1 MSKLCQKYGYI
12 GLLVINAMLLY
23 LYLFKIR
30 AIPLGWD
37 TQFHLNRIEELYRSI
52 QSGHLFSSTGT
63 YAFSRIGLAIN
74 RFYPYLFLY
83 LFATLQFFLKPIVAY
98 NLGCF
103 LLTLASLLISYFS
116 IKSLTNSKK
125 TAFLFSVLYNNSGY
139 LLLQISMRG
148 DIAEY
153 IALLLFPIIFVGGKK
168 IFDPGSRQWMWL
180 PVGMI
185 LVCYTHILS
194 MILFALFL
202 GCIYVLDYKQ
212 INLLMVKRLSVSVII
227 TVLFCLPLLITMLMA
242 RSKTA
247 VIIPIVPDV
256 LINEAVS
263 PSNLLYNSLNNAIPN
278 SLLDV
283 NLGLVAAIA
292 GMIGI
297 LTFKRRNRELKIMEA
312 LGLFFTFLATNLFP
326 WFVFQNTPV
335 HIIQFPWRFLGLAT
349 FCFSLVFAELCS
361 KRPNCFVY
369 LLALIICTISFTYMH
384 QYIYNSQATQRI
396 SSDSYYKQVAADA
409 VYTDYMPIST
419 LKGMNH
425 TKVFRS
431 KLDVHKHI
439 ATVNGQQ
446 VKLPQENI
454 ISKYNTIQY
463 KVTNL
468 KRGKINKVVLPVLNY
483 GKNYSTHDIRTQV
496 SARGETEVIF
506 VAKRSAQVI
515 KVYVK

>member
-1 MSKLCQKYGYI
+1 MSKLCKKYGYL

-52 QSGHLFSSTGT
+52 QSGHLLSSTGT
-63 YAFSRIGLAIN
+63 YTFSRIGLAIN

-116 IKSLTNSKK
+116 IKSLTNSKR

-153 IALLLFPIIFVGGKK
+153 IALLLFPVVFVGGKK

-212 INLLMVKRLSVSVII
+212 INLLMVKRLSVSIII

-283 NLGLVAAIA
+283 NLGLVVAIA
-292 GMIGI
+292 GMVGI
-297 LTFKRRNRELKIMEA
+297 LTFKHRNRELKIMEA

-349 FCFSLVFAELCS
+349 FCFSFVFAELCPKKS
-361 KRPNCFVY
+361 DRLIG
-369 LLALIICTISFTYMH
+369 LLAVMICTVSFTYMH

-396 SSDSYYKQVAADA
+396 SNDSCYKQVATDA
-409 VYTDYMPIST
+409 VYTDYMPTAT
-419 LKGMNH
+419 LKDLDY
-425 TKVFRS
+425 TKVFHS
-431 KLDVHKHI
+431 KQNVHKHI

-446 VKLPQENI
+446 VKLPQKSI
-454 ISKYNTIQY
+454 ISKYNVIQY
-463 KVTNL
+463 KLTNL
-468 KRGKINKVVLPVLNY
+468 KRGRTNKVILPVLNY
-483 GKNYSTHDIRTQV
+483 GKNYSTHGVRTQV
-496 SARGETEVIF
+496 SARGETEVTF
-506 VAKRSAQVI
+506 VAKSSTQVI